1 MFQKDIHHMEPSQ
14 DTQPMRPR
22 QDYGAVPNPPIVPPA
37 VPMPAPTVP
46 PAAPPLRERV
56 QSAGETLRRWR
67 GKIHI
72 NRRWVLGSIAGV
84 LLVFVLLSGLL
95 LHRAYDFGQ
104 AISNQPPFSSQ
115 LPGSGR
121 VSLVFLG
128 YGGAGHDGPYLTDS
142 LLVVTYDHATGKSAL
157 ISVPRDLWV
166 QIPANSGQYAKL
178 NSAYAY
184 GVYNGGP
191 YVGGQLATAKVT
203 EILGINVSYWVSL
216 DFTGFEEL
224 VDKLGGVDINVPDDF
239 IASEAPTHIPAY
251 PFHHGLQHMNGARA
265 LLFARARYCEPAAE
279 ASDFARSVRQQ
290 LLIRALVSKMKS
302 PLSWP
307 AVPGVMDALQSRMI
321 TNLSIRDLTTI
332 FTSFDFSHAKHIG
345 LTNQNVLVDAV
356 SSDGQDILLPR
367 NGDWSLIQ
375 QYVQQQL
382 NQ

>member
-1 MFQKDIHHMEPSQ
+1 MEPLP

-22 QDYGAVPNPPIVPPA
+22 QDYGALPNPSAVPPD
-37 VPMPAPTVP
+37 APLAPVVVEATP
-46 PAAPPLRERV
+46 PSARERLRR
-56 QSAGETLRRWR
+56 AGETLRRWG

-72 NRRWVLGSIAGV
+72 NRRWVLGGIAGV
-84 LLVFVLLSGLL
+84 LLVFVVLTGLL

-115 LPGSGR
+115 LPGTGR

-128 YGGAGHDGPYLTDS
+128 YGGPGHDGPYLTDS
-142 LLVVTYDHATGKSAL
+142 LLVVTYDHDTGKSAL

-166 QIPANSGQYAKL
+166 QVPPNSGHYAKL
-178 NSAYAY
+178 NTAYAY

-191 YVGGQLATAKVT
+191 FVGGQLATEKVT
-203 EILGINVSYWVSL
+203 DILGINVPYWVSM
-216 DFTGFEEL
+216 DFTGFDQL

-239 IASEAPTHIPAY
+239 IASESPSHKPAW
-251 PFHHGLQHMNGARA
+251 PFHHGMQHMDGARA
-265 LLFARARYCEPAAE
+265 LIFARARYCEPPAE

-290 LLIRALVSKMKS
+290 ILMRALVSKMKS

-307 AVPGVMDALQSRMI
+307 AIPGVMDALQPHVH
-321 TNLSIRDLTTI
+321 TNLSIRDLATI
-332 FTSFDFSHAKHIG
+332 FTTFDFAHAKHIG
-345 LTNQNVLVDAV
+345 LTNQNVLVDAT
-356 SSDGQDILLPR
+356 SPDGQDILLPQ
-367 NGDWSLIQ
+367 NGDWGLIQ